1 MTRIA
6 LEEVTFAYAPGVPVL
21 RGVSLA
27 FGPGATALVGPNGA
41 GKSTLAKHLN
51 GILRPDSGRV
61 LLDGQDIRPL
71 SIARLA
77 RSVGYV
83 FQDPD
88 EQIFRPA
95 VWEEVAAGPRALGVR
110 APALDERVGQALE
123 RMALGEVG
131 RANPH
136 DLGLAERQRVA
147 VAAVLAMATPVVILD
162 EPTMGQD
169 ARGMDLLTALFREL
183 VDEGRILL
191 AITHDM
197 DLVAECFP
205 RVVFLS
211 EGRVLADGSPGD
223 LLASESLLSQA
234 GLEAPPALT
243 LGRAL
248 SLPGPTLTQAHLVQ
262 DLRGSARRASAGE
275 GGQERSDRDA

>member
-1 MTRIA
+1 MTRVA
-6 LEEVTFAYAPGVPVL
+6 LEDVTFAYASGLPVL
-21 RGVSLA
+21 RGISLTV
-27 FGPGATALVGPNGA
+27 GPGATALLGPNGA

-51 GILRPDSGRV
+51 GILRPDSGRI

-88 EQIFRPA
+88 EQIFQSTVR
-95 VWEEVAAGPRALGVR
+95 EEVAAGPRALGVR
-110 APALDERVGQALE
+110 GRALDERVGRALE
-123 RMALGEVG
+123 AMALGEAA
-131 RANPH
+131 RANPY
-136 DLGLAERQRVA
+136 DLGFAERRRVA
-147 VAAVLAMATPVVILD
+147 IASVLAMETPVLILD

-169 ARGMDLLTALFREL
+169 AHGVDLIAALVQDLRAA
-183 VDEGRILL
+183 GRTVL

-197 DLVAECFP
+197 DLVAEVFP

-211 EGRVLADGSPGD
+211 GGRVLADGTPAE
-223 LLASESLLSQA
+223 LLASERLLVQTGA
-234 GLEAPPALT
+234 DAPAALA

-248 SLPGPTLTQAHLVQ
+248 ALPEATLTLEHLVRC
-262 DLRGSARRASAGE
+262 LRRAAE
-275 GGQERSDRDA
+275 GPRTPGWEDTRPERGA

>member
-6 LEEVTFAYAPGVPVL
+6 LEEMTFAYAPGVAVL

-27 FGPGATALVGPNGA
+27 FGPGAAALVGPNGA

-88 EQIFRPA
+88 EQIFRPT
-95 VWEEVAAGPRALGVR
+95 VWEEVAVGPRALGVR

-123 RMALGEVG
+123 QMALGEVAG
-131 RANPH
+131 ANPH
-136 DLGLAERQRVA
+136 DLGLAERKRVA
-147 VAAVLAMATPVVILD
+147 IASVLAMEMPVLILD

-169 ARGMDLLTALFREL
+169 ARGVGLIAALVREL
-183 VDEGRILL
+183 AQAGRTVV
-191 AITHDM
+191 AITHDA
-197 DLVAECFP
+197 DLVADVFA
-205 RVVFLS
+205 RVVGQFL
-211 EGRVLADGSPGD
+211 VP
-223 LLASESLLSQA
+223 
-234 GLEAPPALT
+234 
-243 LGRAL
+243 
-248 SLPGPTLTQAHLVQ
+248 
-262 DLRGSARRASAGE
+262 
-275 GGQERSDRDA
+275 

>member
-6 LEEVTFAYAPGVPVL
+6 LEGVTFAYAPGVPVL
-21 RGVSLA
+21 RGISLTL
-27 FGPGATALVGPNGA
+27 GRGATALVGPNGA

-51 GILRPDSGRV
+51 GILRPDSGRI
-61 LLDGQDIRPL
+61 LLDGQDIRPR
-71 SIARLA
+71 SISRLA

-88 EQIFRPA
+88 EQIFQPM
-95 VWEEVAAGPRALGVR
+95 VWEEVAAGPRALGVSG
-110 APALDERVGQALE
+110 AALDERVGEALE
-123 RMALGEVG
+123 RTGLGEVG

-136 DLGLAERQRVA
+136 DLALAERRRVA
-147 VAAVLAMATPVVILD
+147 VAAVLAMATPALVLD

-169 ARGMDLLTALFREL
+169 AQGVDLIVALIRDL
-183 VDEGRILL
+183 VEEGRTLL

-197 DLVAECFP
+197 DLVAELFP

-211 EGRVLADGSPGD
+211 DGRVLAEGPPVD
-223 LLASESLLSQA
+223 LLASENLLAQA
-234 GLEAPPALT
+234 GVHEPAALA

-248 SLPGPTLTQAHLVQ
+248 RLPEPTPTEAHLVQ
-262 DLRGSARRASAGE
+262 RLRGSARRASAGE
-275 GGQERSDRDA
+275 GG